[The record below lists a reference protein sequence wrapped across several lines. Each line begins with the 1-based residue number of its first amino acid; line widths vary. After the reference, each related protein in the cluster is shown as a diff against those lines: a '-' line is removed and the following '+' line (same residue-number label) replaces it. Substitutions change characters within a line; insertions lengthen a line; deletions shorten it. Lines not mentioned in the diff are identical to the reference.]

1 MMMGF
6 ASEPLLGLGSRLGS
20 LGVKKAREPLGKAV
34 PGNPPQA
41 CKDPDYKELIEDV
54 GGWCALPMG

>member
-1 MMMGF
+1 M
-6 ASEPLLGLGSRLGS
+6 SLCEGLCNFI
-20 LGVKKAREPLGKAV
+20 KAV

-41 CKDPDYKELIEDV
+41 CKDPDYKELIEEV